1 MKLNIR
7 SELLDI
13 EKKPIK
19 TKPGVDAPDATL
31 GDICVT
37 ALTTDTEEAKNE
49 PGEKKFHRWQL
60 ARRIK
65 NALDTEGAA
74 EIDLPVEDVTL
85 IKGRIAKVFMTT
97 VAGPAWEAIERQ

>member
-13 EKKPIK
+13 EKNPIK
-19 TKPGVDAPDATL
+19 TKPGADAPNAVL

-65 NALDTEGAA
+65 NALEVEDSK